1 MGNRRIK
8 LVEGEFYHLYN
19 RGNSKQKI
27 FLDEDDYDYFLK
39 CLYCCNTFKNFNF
52 REDVIKPGIH
62 AFDYERGET
71 LVSIGAWTLMPNHF
85 HIYLTPC
92 PKSGLEQKNKKH
104 LTRNNV
110 SEFMRK
116 VSTAYAKYYNNKY
129 ERTGGLFEG
138 KFKSVHIEHD
148 NQAKYLFSYIH
159 LNCIKI
165 IQKDWKE
172 VGITNI
178 KNALEFLKN
187 YRYSSYLDYKDSNRA
202 ESKIL
207 DKLAFPKYFSNTKD
221 FDKEI
226 LSWLQYKEL

>member
-8 LVEGEFYHLYN
+8 LAEGEFYHLYN

-27 FLDEDDYDYFLK
+27 FLDEDDYGYFIK
-39 CLYCCNTFKNFNF
+39 CLYCCNTYKNFNF
-52 REDVIKPGIH
+52 REDVIRMNIS
-62 AFDYERGET
+62 AFDYERGDT
-71 LVSIGAWTLMPNHF
+71 LVSIGSWTLMPNHF
-85 HIYLTPC
+85 HIYITML
-92 PKSGLEQKNKKH
+92 PKSDLGKDLKN
-104 LTRNNV
+104 NI

-116 VSTAYAKYYNNKY
+116 VSTAYVKYYNNKY

-138 KFKSVHIEHD
+138 KFKSVHIEND

-159 LNCIKI
+159 LNCIKL

-172 VGITNI
+172 VGIKDI
-178 KNALEFLKN
+178 KSALEFLKN
-187 YRYSSYLDYKDSNRA
+187 YQYSSYLDYKDSNRL

-207 DKLAFPKYFSNTKD
+207 DKSAFPKYFSNTKD

-226 LSWLQYKEL
+226 ISWLKYKEI